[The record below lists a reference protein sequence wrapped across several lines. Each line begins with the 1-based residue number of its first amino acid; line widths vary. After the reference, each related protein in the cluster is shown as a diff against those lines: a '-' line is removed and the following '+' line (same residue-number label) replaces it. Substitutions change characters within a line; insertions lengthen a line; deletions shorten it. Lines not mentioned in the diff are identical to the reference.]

1 MRSVIEAR
9 GLTKCF
15 AGLTAVSD
23 VSLSCERGV
32 IHAVIGPN
40 GAGKSTLINLL
51 SGDLKPTSG
60 KILIDGLDVTG
71 SGSSQMSLLG
81 VGRSYQRSNIYPSLT
96 VAENC
101 NIAVQSRFEISM
113 RFLGAVS
120 AYPEVEVGTKRVL
133 ERVGLESVVHKK
145 VSQLSHGEQR
155 QVEIALALATNPKVL
170 LLDEPLAGMG
180 AEESLRIV
188 ELLRSIRSEFAVI
201 LVEHDMDAVFA
212 LADTLTVMLNGQVI
226 DAGLPQHIRYSA
238 RVQAAYLGEDFS
250 D

>member
-81 VGRSYQRSNIYPSLT
+81 V
-96 VAENC
+96 
-101 NIAVQSRFEISM
+101 
-113 RFLGAVS
+113 
-120 AYPEVEVGTKRVL
+120 
-133 ERVGLESVVHKK
+133 
-145 VSQLSHGEQR
+145 
-155 QVEIALALATNPKVL
+155 
-170 LLDEPLAGMG
+170 
-180 AEESLRIV
+180 
-188 ELLRSIRSEFAVI
+188 
-201 LVEHDMDAVFA
+201 
-212 LADTLTVMLNGQVI
+212 
-226 DAGLPQHIRYSA
+226 A
-238 RVQAAYLGEDFS
+238 RR
-250 D
+250 

>member
-113 RFLGAVS
+113 RFWEPS
-120 AYPEVEVGTKRVL
+120 ARIPKLR
-133 ERVGLESVVHKK
+133 
-145 VSQLSHGEQR
+145 
-155 QVEIALALATNPKVL
+155 LALSVSWSEWGLNQLCTKKSVSCL
-170 LLDEPLAGMG
+170 MG
-180 AEESLRIV
+180 NSGRLK
-188 ELLRSIRSEFAVI
+188 
-201 LVEHDMDAVFA
+201 
-212 LADTLTVMLNGQVI
+212 
-226 DAGLPQHIRYSA
+226 LP
-238 RVQAAYLGEDFS
+238 
-250 D
+250 